1 MKPPCKDCQNR
12 VIGCHSGC
20 ERYQEYRTWAD
31 QKMAERAQEAI
42 SKEAFSRSYYR
53 VQKKKNR
60 KR

>member
-1 MKPPCKDCQNR
+1 M
-12 VIGCHSGC
+12 IGCHSGC
-20 ERYQEYRTWAD
+20 EKYQEYRAWAD